1 MSVAKST
8 LLGLVGRFAGQ
19 LRFPQLF
26 WLTAILFLL
35 DVLIPDLIPFADE
48 ILLGLATLLLG
59 SWKKR
64 VDPRREPRTA
74 SDEAGEDR
82 VIDVTPEE

>member
-1 MSVAKST
+1 MIGKGT
-8 LLGLVGRFAGQ
+8 MLGFVQQFAAG

-59 SWKKR
+59 SWKRKR
-64 VDPRREPRTA
+64 GEPPGPGG
-74 SDEAGEDR
+74 DAGGH
-82 VIDVTPEE
+82 VIDIPPES